1 MEEIL
6 HQLIGSLSHY
16 LQGFIHPRWC
26 RISSINSISCIFGWN
41 MFFEIRSLSKS
52 VDIWRNCI
60 LPQLSICEDFST
72 LSTHITWKLQHKTK
86 AGWWFSNIFYF
97 HPYLGKWS
105 ILSKNFSNGLKPPT
119 RKRVPPKKQMAAS
132 FKSRNLFGR
141 HFGSTSP
148 CRWIL
153 IWLYI

>member
-86 AGWWFSNIFYF
+86 AGWWFSNIIHF

-105 ILSKNFSNGLKPPT
+105 ILSNIYQMGWNHQLEKGFISEANGCIL
-119 RKRVPPKKQMAAS
+119 QIQES
-132 FKSRNLFGR
+132 FW
-141 HFGSTSP
+141 SP
-148 CRWIL
+148 LWERWIL